1 MKITGIIEKVDLDG
15 GVWTLKSEDGTS
27 YRLKGGD
34 SSLYAQGDKAT
45 IEGKELRNM
54 MGIGMNGPIFEV
66 KKYKKI

>member
-15 GVWTLKSEDGTS
+15 GVWTLKSKDGTS

-34 SSLYAQGDKAT
+34 TSLYTNGAEAT

-66 KKYKKI
+66 KKYKKN